1 MDINL
6 NKMKNFIKSN
16 WFKIGIL
23 ICAFIFAFSYFWY
36 VSIVD
41 ERMSDEYKTG
51 IMLKLKK

>member
-41 ERMSDEYKTG
+41 ERISDEYKTG

>member
-1 MDINL
+1 ML
-6 NKMKNFIKSN
+6 NFIKGN